1 MQRSS
6 SDLRVNPHL
15 HGVFLDGLFV
25 MGPDS
30 APVFR
35 TLPRLSTTDTAEVLQ
50 IVRARVLRHLRR
62 RGVLS
67 DGSEA
72 TVEEDGALADDPVLV
87 RLTTAAVSGQGPA
100 GPVLRRGRVPV
111 HLAGSTTVTIT
122 APRCVEEEGF
132 TLHANTCAGADD
144 DRGREALLQYVL
156 RPPIANDRVQDG
168 PDGQLRIVLK
178 RPFSDGT
185 TAIDMDP
192 LSLLCRLA
200 ALVPAP
206 RRHTVRYAGVLS
218 SAAPWRALVIPPPR
232 VEASA
237 PTPVVPAA
245 DHSAERP
252 RAGKRSK
259 YWRWADLLRRAFGT
273 DPLLCDRCGGPMEM
287 IAQLTDPDE
296 IRRYLTHVGEPSE
309 PPALAPARGP
319 PYYQSRVL
327 RRRGPEQQVEM
338 FDA

>member
-1 MQRSS
+1 MCQTSANLLEHVLPAVPLRQWVLTLPPELRRRLAYDGKLFGEVSRLFSDSVLEWYRRRLTDGGRRAGRGGAVVVMQRSS

-111 HLAGSTTVTIT
+111 HLAG
-122 APRCVEEEGF
+122 R
-132 TLHANTCAGADD
+132 
-144 DRGREALLQYVL
+144 
-156 RPPIANDRVQDG
+156 
-168 PDGQLRIVLK
+168 
-178 RPFSDGT
+178 
-185 TAIDMDP
+185 
-192 LSLLCRLA
+192 
-200 ALVPAP
+200 
-206 RRHTVRYAGVLS
+206 
-218 SAAPWRALVIPPPR
+218 WRALVIPPPR

-252 RAGKRSK
+252 RAAIRSK